1 MFNLL
6 KQYAPLIIGAQFV
19 ALLLL
24 GYLLYGSYTQ
34 WEVEE
39 TVVRDTTV
47 QVEKDTVWGGFDFEF
62 SLEDLEPAE
71 TITETRRDTVV
82 KDSIVYVTETPG
94 IDLYEESFSRT
105 LTTGGTVTGTITS
118 RVRGTLMDQ
127 RVSLSASLPTITEYK
142 TKTITEETTRTQIG
156 KWRVVGSGTAFF
168 SGDGVEVIA
177 PGIGVQR
184 PTEFSVYYHYDFKN
198 GFHGGTINFPLSL
211 LL

>member
-1 MFNLL
+1 MLGILRNNAI
-6 KQYAPLIIGAQFV
+6 KIIGIQFV
-19 ALLLL
+19 LLLGL

-34 WEVEE
+34 WEVKE

-47 QVEKDTVWGGFDFEF
+47 QIKTDTTWGGFDFEF

-71 TITETRRDTVV
+71 TITKTKRDTVV
-82 KDSIVYVTETPG
+82 QDSIVYITETPG
-94 IDLYEESFSRT
+94 IDLYEEDFSRT
-105 LTTGGTVTGTITS
+105 LNTGGTITGTITS
-118 RVRGTLMDQ
+118 RVRGTLLDQ

-156 KWRVVGSGTAFF
+156 KWRVVGSGTTFF

-184 PTEFSVYYHYDFKN
+184 PTEFSVYYHYDVMN
-198 GFHGGTINFPLSL
+198 GYHGGTINFPLSL